1 MRENISSAGLSTT
14 SPCLQGVASL
24 HIQKKINKKMDVFT
38 GKMAP
43 LQIRPTKAE
52 LHSDVACSVE
62 KGHQNVFN
70 FENEYS
76 PWNLEINIHSWSFS
90 PLLIPRGLLIKGFEV
105 FAVDLSRDEFMAEQT
120 PFENPTQR

>member
-1 MRENISSAGLSTT
+1 MTRPLKQFVNERKYFFCWTLHYFSLSARCSFIAY
-14 SPCLQGVASL
+14 SE
-24 HIQKKINKKMDVFT
+24 KKNKKMDVFT

-76 PWNLEINIHSWSFS
+76 
-90 PLLIPRGLLIKGFEV
+90 
-105 FAVDLSRDEFMAEQT
+105 Q
-120 PFENPTQR
+120 